1 MLNFGCVLF
10 LEKIHPGISN
20 IWWYTLPETS
30 SEFTPENGWLEY
42 DRFLFGR
49 SIFRRAAGL
58 NLQQKHRFF
67 PNKHAAHHL
76 GPSFDIDFVIVSSN
90 TVFLISQFGYWYSVF
105 AIIPGIFCSIAI
117 LRRWARIP
125 RDESLAW
132 FPCGACFSGSEAS

>member
-1 MLNFGCVLF
+1 MRRLQHLLTEATSQKSNLHPSQG
-10 LEKIHPGISN
+10 EKECAACLLMIKH
-20 IWWYTLPETS
+20 YLKETS

-90 TVFLISQFGYWYSVF
+90 TVFLISQFGY
-105 AIIPGIFCSIAI
+105 
-117 LRRWARIP
+117 
-125 RDESLAW
+125 
-132 FPCGACFSGSEAS
+132 